1 MHRRLCT
8 EFERVFQQ
16 TLTSKEAVFSRSTGK
31 LDKLHNQFS
40 NMSKACS
47 SSKVLLAFDFDH
59 TIIDDNSDT
68 YVINLAPNKEIP
80 NEIKN
85 MYSEKGWTHYMRGI
99 FGYLHEHN
107 VTPQQ
112 ILECMSEIKFSPG
125 MMELLRN
132 LDQTKTEVIIISDSN
147 SVFIEHIL
155 DVNGIRDTVSKVFTN
170 PAQFNNHG
178 RLELQMYH
186 FQESCSLSTVN
197 LCKGDILETFIKER
211 AAQNLYYSHIVY
223 VGDGHN
229 DLCPSLRLSE
239 KDFVFHRKG
248 FSLGKYIKKMEA
260 EKGLK
265 IKANLNAW
273 NSGHDIMQIL
283 NDHIPTQLSVKN

>member
-1 MHRRLCT
+1 MHRRICT
-8 EFERVFQQ
+8 EFERAFRQ
-16 TLTSKEAVFSRSTGK
+16 TLIPKATAFSRPIVKS
-31 LDKLHNQFS
+31 DKLYNQFS
-40 NMSKACS
+40 TMSPATNMPR
-47 SSKVLLAFDFDH
+47 VLLAFDFDH

-68 YVINLAPNKEIP
+68 YVINLAPEKKIPKEI
-80 NEIKN
+80 KA

-99 FGYLHEHN
+99 FQYLHENN

-125 MMELLRN
+125 MMELLTN
-132 LDQTKTEVIIISDSN
+132 LDQAKTEVIIISDSN
-147 SVFIEHIL
+147 SIFIDHIL
-155 DVNGIRDTVSKVFTN
+155 DMNGIKDKVSKVFTN
-170 PAQFNNHG
+170 PAQFNDQG
-178 RLELQMYH
+178 QLELEMYH

-197 LCKGDILETFIKER
+197 LCKGHILEAFIAER
-211 AAQNLYYSHIVY
+211 ASQNLHYSNIVY

-229 DLCPSLRLSE
+229 DLCPSLRLAE
-239 KDFVFHRKG
+239 KDFVFHREG

-265 IKANLNAW
+265 IKANLNSW

-283 NDHIPTQLSVKN
+283 NDHIPMLSVKN